1 MRSIVE
7 YRQLFININLNF
19 VGKGNFCL
27 YTILKDNLIDKNTI
41 SKFALG
47 IDDGMEV
54 YYNGKLIQIIK
65 DWNVRDMI
73 DFKMFV
79 SIHNREFGKDQ
90 FETFLQHMK
99 ADKDMCDEFIDD
111 LVDSPFCN
119 LRDLEFLFGRN
130 NLCILLQNTN
140 LGYTKFHQ
148 SELDEYKN
156 YVNWEHLLK
165 NRKDIDGDFL
175 SRYRREIRT
184 YIRRYYPN
192 SYYHEIKY
200 ISFWRCLNKHT
211 CWKTIERYLGFYNY
225 CEIYPKDFVDDLTTG
240 IEFPR
245 DYYFDYFVKGNNPFE
260 KFGSNINLEKFKNN
274 KHIPTSIIQT
284 FVENIK
290 TGEMVNHKFNKYYY
304 LTIQQFVDLDQ
315 FYNSLSAE
323 IKNIEEN
330 ICDVQNNMT
339 ENEVS
344 IKDLEEN
351 KKKLLMKLD
360 RIFRYE
366 KFDFVTF
373 GVYQYNKYRG
383 LIDDNP
389 IIMKKFSNML
399 QTSSNGI
406 EEFFYDYEIKE

>member
-1 MRSIVE
+1 MLRSIEE
-7 YRQLFININLNF
+7 YRQLFINTNLKF
-19 VGKGNFCL
+19 AEEDKFCF
-27 YTILKDNLIDKNTI
+27 YTILKDNLMDKNTI

-47 IDDGMEV
+47 IDNGMEV
-54 YYNGKLIQIIK
+54 YYNGKLIQIMK
-65 DWNVRDMI
+65 NWDTETMNNFR
-73 DFKMFV
+73 MFV
-79 SIHNREFGKDQ
+79 AIHNREFEKEE
-90 FETFLQHMK
+90 FENFLRHMK
-99 ADKDMCDEFIDD
+99 ADKDMCDEFIND
-111 LVDSPFCN
+111 LTESPFCN

-130 NLCILLQNTN
+130 NLCILLQNNN

-175 SRYRREIRT
+175 SRYRKEIRS
-184 YIRRYYPN
+184 YIRCYHPD
-192 SYYHEIKY
+192 SYYQEIKY
-200 ISFWRCLNKHT
+200 ISYWRCLNKHT
-211 CWKTIERYLGFYNY
+211 SWKTIERYLSFYSY
-225 CEIYPKDFVDDLTTG
+225 REIFPKSFVDDITRE

-260 KFGSNINLEKFKNN
+260 KFGSNINLEEFKNN
-274 KHIPTSIIQT
+274 KHMPTFIIQS
-284 FVENIK
+284 FIEKVK
-290 TGEMVNHKFNKYYY
+290 TGEMIEHKFNKYYY

-315 FYNSLSAE
+315 FYNFLSNE

-330 ICDVQNNMT
+330 IGDGKNNM
-339 ENEVS
+339 EE
-344 IKDLEEN
+344 IARDLEEN
-351 KKKLLMKLD
+351 KKKLMMKLD
-360 RIFRYE
+360 KNFRYE
-366 KFDFVTF
+366 KFNFVTF

-383 LIDDNP
+383 LVDDNP